1 MRQCLVSV
9 SGVLPLGFLMLFL
22 QFSQS
27 SSAQEDLFLVFGSVK
42 LEDGNKRLQGVDV
55 IVYQDGEVFDQLK
68 TNAKGDYDFEL
79 PLRHL
84 YTFSFVLDGHSNKRI
99 EVDASGIPESVVGNR
114 NMDLDMSMMPLP
126 LGFDASIFED
136 AYGRGEYD
144 ANKNTV
150 VFDNNYTVRMRNK
163 VNAEFA
169 RLERLEGEAEQMRKN
184 FEDFVRKGDRAKSEK
199 AWQNA
204 IDFYESALSLF
215 PDEQEVIGKRDQ
227 AQAALDE
234 ANAANASSAAF
245 QELLDAGDS
254 ALSKDDLESARQ
266 AFTDAQNMRPDAR
279 EPQEGL
285 ARVGDRAAVLEAS
298 SESDVE
304 YQERIE
310 DADKYFEREQYDR
323 AIDLYAEAS
332 SLKPDELYPQNRI
345 EEAEARVASLASQAA
360 DIVERTIEYEAL
372 IDEANQLFRDD
383 DYESALIKYE
393 AAGQLLP
400 AERYW
405 QQRATASRER
415 WEEQKADQANR
426 AAREQAAIERAAAS
440 AALKEKRREYDA
452 INDEADVLFRND
464 DYEAAVLKYEA
475 ALAVLPEERYPQQRI
490 TEARKRINEAAGLS
504 DSEQAAAEVAS
515 DNTQDSDDG
524 VEIEEVN
531 DRESEREAARAAAD
545 AERDLRQVAE
555 SEARAEAQATEVEYD
570 ALIASADDAFDASN
584 WSESRRS
591 YNAALAVKPNDRYA
605 QSRLSRIEKA
615 ESAEAAEVQN
625 SVSQSEDFEAM
636 EASLMREQQTLDAL
650 AQDEQQAAEAERQRR
665 LEEEADAEAN
675 RSKRLREEAELKR
688 KRAEQMAAQL
698 NSGEE
703 DEVQAYY
710 SEALKS
716 EALARKVQVE
726 NAKAAQAALEKRSAR
741 SAKERVEQERQ
752 KMADVEKESQADR
765 EVALRYQS
773 ERRDAQAEQS
783 AEYNLQSNE
792 ASRRGQ
798 RSIRRGQDAVKE
810 QAEARSNLT
819 SSRARDFALNVPKLE
834 SKKRSWRT
842 LFRGINRASSEKRNI
857 AADEVASVSRS
868 YRAIGTG
875 SDKRAQQRWR
885 AIQRKSQ
892 RVDQALS
899 RRERESQQRA
909 YDKRK
914 AEEERLASGGPKSP
928 EDYNLAPEDAEVL
941 RGVNEE
947 SYDIPNGLVIE
958 RTVRKGNKVVRY
970 RKVVTKTGT
979 YYFKGDRSI
988 TVVTWQRE
996 TSMVLD

>member
-1 MRQCLVSV
+1 
-9 SGVLPLGFLMLFL
+9 
-22 QFSQS
+22 
-27 SSAQEDLFLVFGSVK
+27 
-42 LEDGNKRLQGVDV
+42 
-55 IVYQDGEVFDQLK
+55 
-68 TNAKGDYDFEL
+68 
-79 PLRHL
+79 
-84 YTFSFVLDGHSNKRI
+84 
-99 EVDASGIPESVVGNR
+99 
-114 NMDLDMSMMPLP
+114 
-126 LGFDASIFED
+126 
-136 AYGRGEYD
+136 
-144 ANKNTV
+144 
-150 VFDNNYTVRMRNK
+150 
-163 VNAEFA
+163 
-169 RLERLEGEAEQMRKN
+169 
-184 FEDFVRKGDRAKSEK
+184 
-199 AWQNA
+199 
-204 IDFYESALSLF
+204 
-215 PDEQEVIGKRDQ
+215 
-227 AQAALDE
+227 
-234 ANAANASSAAF
+234 
-245 QELLDAGDS
+245 
-254 ALSKDDLESARQ
+254 
-266 AFTDAQNMRPDAR
+266 
-279 EPQEGL
+279 
-285 ARVGDRAAVLEAS
+285 
-298 SESDVE
+298 
-304 YQERIE
+304 
-310 DADKYFEREQYDR
+310 
-323 AIDLYAEAS
+323 
-332 SLKPDELYPQNRI
+332 
-345 EEAEARVASLASQAA
+345 
-360 DIVERTIEYEAL
+360 
-372 IDEANQLFRDD
+372 
-383 DYESALIKYE
+383 
-393 AAGQLLP
+393 
-400 AERYW
+400 
-405 QQRATASRER
+405 
-415 WEEQKADQANR
+415 
-426 AAREQAAIERAAAS
+426 
-440 AALKEKRREYDA
+440 
-452 INDEADVLFRND
+452 
-464 DYEAAVLKYEA
+464 
-475 ALAVLPEERYPQQRI
+475 
-490 TEARKRINEAAGLS
+490 
-504 DSEQAAAEVAS
+504 
-515 DNTQDSDDG
+515 
-524 VEIEEVN
+524 
-531 DRESEREAARAAAD
+531 
-545 AERDLRQVAE
+545 
-555 SEARAEAQATEVEYD
+555 
-570 ALIASADDAFDASN
+570 
-584 WSESRRS
+584 
-591 YNAALAVKPNDRYA
+591 
-605 QSRLSRIEKA
+605 
-615 ESAEAAEVQN
+615 
-625 SVSQSEDFEAM
+625 
-636 EASLMREQQTLDAL
+636 MREQQKLDAL

-675 RSKRLREEAELKR
+675 RSKRMREEAELKR

-726 NAKAAQAALEKRSAR
+726 NAKAAQVALEKRSAR

-752 KMADVEKESQADR
+752 EMADVEKESQADR

-783 AEYNLQSNE
+783 AEYNLQSKE

-798 RSIRRGQDAVKE
+798 RRIRRGQDAVKA

-857 AADEVASVSRS
+857 AADEVASVARS